1 MTSKDIGHRKKLG
14 TVMYRSSFLIFFLLI
29 FRCAP
34 DKACGIPSERE
45 REELCLCLRERECV
59 GFGLKDEREKES
71 NFADV
76 NFSFFDGRV
85 YI

>member
-1 MTSKDIGHRKKLG
+1 M
-14 TVMYRSSFLIFFLLI
+14 
-29 FRCAP
+29 
-34 DKACGIPSERE
+34 
-45 REELCLCLRERECV
+45 

>member
-1 MTSKDIGHRKKLG
+1 M
-14 TVMYRSSFLIFFLLI
+14 
-29 FRCAP
+29 
-34 DKACGIPSERE
+34 
-45 REELCLCLRERECV
+45 

-85 YI
+85 YILNIFL